1 MHVSIQSLFHTLLYL
16 LYIIQKYNNIQLLS
30 AVRRRTMGR
39 KKRDKIEFRF
49 YELPQGE
56 SVLGLMGERWV
67 GM

>member
-1 MHVSIQSLFHTLLYL
+1 
-16 LYIIQKYNNIQLLS
+16 
-30 AVRRRTMGR
+30 MGR

-67 GM
+67 GMYGHQDRPNELIIITRI